1 MAVEEGVASDV
12 APDHLRCGR
21 KFGTNRRCPGW
32 KMNGKSLCEKHISLK
47 MLDKNSSSSAVS
59 RVSNDRRKRKR
70 GKKDDGNDHLRCGR
84 IFGTNRRCPGWKM
97 NGKSLCEKHIR
108 LKMLDKNSSSSAVSR
123 VSNDQRKRKRGEKDN
138 GKDERDA
145 EESGKKRT
153 VGRKKKKVEKVP
165 RGKNPED
172 GESNG
177 ERGKRKARLK
187 QNSSRVGARRK
198 HFSTD
203 GGDDKFQMCH
213 QCQGTKRVVRCRN
226 VIPKSSNPSI
236 EKHCRKRYCASCI
249 KTWYPRLSE
258 DAIAE
263 KCPYC
268 RGNCN
273 CKTCLRR
280 TDLLMST
287 GIAGVPDSKDERI
300 HRLNY
305 LVHVLYPFLEQFDH
319 EQELEKNMEAKIQG
333 LSPSHVEILQAVC
346 DKDKRVYCNNCKTS
360 IADFHRSCPNCK
372 YDLCLTCCR
381 EIREGCLRSDGDE
394 IVVRYFDRGESYLHG
409 GEPLISPDEINSSI
423 SFDSK
428 PKPEWKATET
438 GCIPCPPEE
447 MGGCGHDHLDLKS
460 IFPESVSELRKKV
473 EKLVKTQIFA
483 KAPGV
488 SEEHCSCLKMN
499 GEVDVGNGKLRKASS
514 RKDAKDNYLYCPL
527 TSDIQQGDLEH
538 FQSHLVTG
546 EPVIVRNVHEFTNG
560 LSWEPMVMWRA
571 FRELTRTKGSNSDV
585 TVTVADCLDWCETD
599 INIHQFFKG
608 YSDGRYDGNDW
619 PKMLKLKDW
628 PPSNLLEERLP
639 RHAAEFILALPY
651 LEYTHPCSGILNL
664 ASKLP
669 KDALKPDLGPKTYI
683 AYGFSEEL
691 GRGDSVT
698 KLHCDMSD
706 AIFHRTIS
714 SKNGILKCGGFRI
727 GRGMWK
733 KVSMS
738 FGLVEEFAEELVK
751 KHPDIELA
759 AVMGKQVVN
768 VLIHTS
774 EVKHASHQ
782 LSKIKKLKKKHAD
795 HDKKEIMG
803 TGRADNEVR
812 RKGRRGTRGGCGKK
826 MAGRKLSNGLG
837 IKSEH
842 FRNEDADAAIFQK
855 GGTRNKTEWSPGENN
870 TVHPNNLQVDSISEK
885 NWNELET
892 AEGGA
897 VWDIFRRQDVPK
909 LDEYLRKHHKEF
921 RHLYCNPVPQVIHSI
936 HDQAFYLTSHHKR
949 KLKEDFGVEPWTFV
963 QELGEAVF
971 IPAGCPHQV
980 RNFKSCIKVALDFVS
995 PENVVECIRMTNEF
1009 RLLPKDHC
1017 AKDDKLEVKKMSLYA
1032 LKETVKDLEQLTR
1045 SDCLKEQGIFPE
1057 CSQML

>member
-1 MAVEEGVASDV
+1 MAVEERVASGV
-12 APDHLRCGR
+12 PPDHLRCGR
-21 KFGTNRRCPGW
+21 MFGTYRQCPGW
-32 KMNGKSLCEKHISLK
+32 KMNGKSLCEKHIRLK

-59 RVSNDRRKRKR
+59 RVSNDQRKRKKGEKED
-70 GKKDDGNDHLRCGR
+70 GKDHLRCGR

-123 VSNDQRKRKRGEKDN
+123 VSNDQRKRKRGKKDD

-177 ERGKRKARLK
+177 KRKARLK

-203 GGDDKFQMCH
+203 GGYDKFQMCH
-213 QCQGTKRVVRCRN
+213 QCQCTKRVVRCRNVIPQSSNPSTEEHCRN

-236 EKHCRKRYCASCI
+236 EKHCRKRYCPPCI
-249 KTWYPRLSE
+249 ETWYPRLSE

-280 TDLLMST
+280 TDVLMST

-305 LVHVLYPFLEQFDH
+305 MVHVLYPFLKQFDH

-333 LSPSHVEILQAVC
+333 LSPLHVEIPQAVC
-346 DKDKRVYCNNCKTS
+346 DKDKRVYCNNCRTS

-381 EIREGCLRSDGDE
+381 EIREGCLRSDRDE

-409 GEPLISPDEINSSI
+409 GEPLISPDQINSSI

-447 MGGCGHDHLDLKS
+447 MGGCDHDHLDLKS

-483 KAPGV
+483 KVPGV

-499 GEVDVGNGKLRKASS
+499 GEVDVGNGKLRQASS

-585 TVTVADCLDWCETD
+585 TVTVADCLDWCEVSLLKAE

-608 YSDGRYDGNDW
+608 YLEGRYDRNDW
-619 PKMLKLKDW
+619 PKMLKLKNW

-706 AIFHRTIS
+706 A
-714 SKNGILKCGGFRI
+714 
-727 GRGMWK
+727 
-733 KVSMS
+733 
-738 FGLVEEFAEELVK
+738 
-751 KHPDIELA
+751 
-759 AVMGKQVVN
+759 VN

-774 EVKHASHQ
+774 EVKPTSHQ

-795 HDKKEIMG
+795 HDLEEIMG
-803 TGRADNEVR
+803 TGCADNNVR
-812 RKGRRGTRGGCGKK
+812 RKGRQGTGGGCGKK

-842 FRNEDADAAIFQK
+842 FRNEDANAANFQE
-855 GGTRNKTEWSPGENN
+855 GGTRNKTEEWSPGENN

-892 AEGGA
+892 ADGGA

-909 LDEYLRKHHKEF
+909 LGEYLKKHHKEF
-921 RHLYCNPVPQVIHSI
+921 RHLYCNPVPQVIHPI
-936 HDQAFYLTSHHKR
+936 HDQAFYLTSHHKW

-963 QELGEAVF
+963 QELGEAVV

-995 PENVVECIRMTNEF
+995 PENIVECIRLTNEF
-1009 RLLPKDHC
+1009 RLLPRNHC
-1017 AKDDKLEVKKMSLYA
+1017 AKDDKLEVKKISLYA

-1045 SDCLKEQGIFPE
+1045 TA
-1057 CSQML
+1057 

>member
-1 MAVEEGVASDV
+1 MAVEEGVASGV
-12 APDHLRCGR
+12 PPDHLRCGR
-21 KFGTNRRCPGW
+21 MFGANRQCPCW

-59 RVSNDRRKRKR
+59 RVLNDQRKGKR
-70 GKKDDGNDHLRCGR
+70 GEKDDGKDHLRCGR

-123 VSNDQRKRKRGEKDN
+123 VSNDQRKRKRGKKDD

-145 EESGKKRT
+145 EESGKKKT
-153 VGRKKKKVEKVP
+153 VGRKKKKKVEKVP

-172 GESNG
+172 GESNN
-177 ERGKRKARLK
+177 EKGKRKARMK
-187 QNSSRVGARRK
+187 QNSSRVGVRRK

-213 QCQGTKRVVRCRN
+213 QCQGTKMVVRCRN

-249 KTWYPRLSE
+249 ETWYPRLSE

-263 KCPYC
+263 KCPPC

-273 CKTCLRR
+273 CKTCLQR
-280 TDLLMST
+280 TELLMST
-287 GIAGVPDSKDERI
+287 RIAGVPDSKDERI

-305 LVHVLYPFLEQFDH
+305 LVQVLYPFLKQFDY

-346 DKDKRVYCNNCKTS
+346 DKDKRVYCNNCRTS

-394 IVVRYFDRGESYLHG
+394 IVVRYFNRGESYLHG
-409 GEPLISPDEINSSI
+409 GEPLISPDQINSSI

-428 PKPEWKATET
+428 PKHEWKATET

-483 KAPGV
+483 KVPGL

-571 FRELTRTKGSNSDV
+571 FRKLTRTKGYDSDV
-585 TVTVADCLDWCETD
+585 TVTVADCLDWCEVSLLKAD

-608 YSDGRYDGNDW
+608 YSEGRYDINDW
-619 PKMLKLKDW
+619 PEMLKLKDW

-651 LEYTHPCSGILNL
+651 LQYTHPCSGILNL

-683 AYGFSEEL
+683 AYGFSKEL

-698 KLHCDMSD
+698 KLHCDMAD
-706 AIFHRTIS
+706 A
-714 SKNGILKCGGFRI
+714 
-727 GRGMWK
+727 
-733 KVSMS
+733 
-738 FGLVEEFAEELVK
+738 
-751 KHPDIELA
+751 
-759 AVMGKQVVN
+759 VN
-768 VLIHTS
+768 VLTHTS
-774 EVKHASHQ
+774 EVKPTSHQ
-782 LSKIKKLKKKHAD
+782 LSKIKKLKKQHAD
-795 HDKKEIMG
+795 HDLKEIMG

-812 RKGRRGTRGGCGKK
+812 RKGRQGTRGGCGKK
-826 MAGRKLSNGLG
+826 MVGRKLSNGLG

-842 FRNEDADAAIFQK
+842 FCNENADAANFQE
-855 GGTRNKTEWSPGENN
+855 GGIRNKTEEWSPGENN
-870 TVHPNNLQVDSISEK
+870 TVHPNKLKVDSISDE

-909 LDEYLRKHHKEF
+909 LDEYLRNHHKEF

-971 IPAGCPHQV
+971 IPAGCPHEV

-995 PENVVECIRMTNEF
+995 PENIVECIRLTDEF
-1009 RLLPKDHC
+1009 RLLPKNHC

-1045 SDCLKEQGIFPE
+1045 VSVGSVARETRVVGDLESSRCNLLDGIDGTSFPAGISRDLCSCIMDLQDCLKEQGIFPE